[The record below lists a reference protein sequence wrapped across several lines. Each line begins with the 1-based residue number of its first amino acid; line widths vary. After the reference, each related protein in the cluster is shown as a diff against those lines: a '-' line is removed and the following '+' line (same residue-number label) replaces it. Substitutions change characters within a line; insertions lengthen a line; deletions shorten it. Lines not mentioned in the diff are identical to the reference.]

1 MTVRISG
8 GPVDDIQLTSNGLL
22 FWESGSNS
30 AKAAVL
36 LSDVGSGPL
45 ATFRVPDVRTAGNY
59 TVSVLEAADVAN
71 ETVSIGSIQLNL
83 Q

>member
-8 GPVDDIQLTSNGLL
+8 GPVEDLQLTANGLL

-30 AKAAVL
+30 ATAAVL
-36 LSDVGSGPL
+36 LSDVGSGSL
-45 ATFRVPDVRTAGNY
+45 ATFRVPDVRTVGGY
-59 TVSVLEAADVAN
+59 TVSVLEAADVAH
-71 ETVSIGSIQLNL
+71 ETVPTGSIQLNL